1 MILMPHLRPVEDHEV
16 SSAGR
21 KYEVTIYSCTN
32 CKLYELLREGAFVDT
47 PSAFIAGIAVDC
59 GEGHGMIVGCVSS
72 RAGAKLLAFSVIL
85 LGAALALLES
95 ADRAGAADRR
105 ASSGGVFVSEMNDV
119 QRVKVIVNKSR
130 TFRVDTAFS
139 TIVAGSPDII
149 DVKSLSDHLIYVQ
162 GKQTGT
168 TNVILFDSSMKQI
181 GILDVDVVLD
191 TSNLQQNIR
200 ASTGAQGIRV
210 SASEGQVVLSGTAPD
225 AVVAE
230 RALSIAT
237 GTVPKGGVV
246 VNAMSVAAPQQV
258 MLEVRFLE
266 VNREAGRELGMNLYA
281 ANANGTNVA
290 NTGLGAGIGR
300 VAAGRAPIG
309 GINTDNGVLGAGGS
323 PVGAP
328 PTGSLPLLGTAGTL
342 LNTAANVVA
351 PQPFG
356 SLLTSILRTS
366 NGGSVDLLITALETK
381 GLVRA
386 LAEPN
391 LITLSGDAARFL
403 AGGEFPVPVASTP
416 VAGTLPTV
424 TIEFKK
430 FGVELAF
437 VPTVLS
443 RGVINLRVEPSVSE
457 LDFTNAVQIAGTTI
471 PALTRRDARTTVELR
486 DGQSFAIA
494 GLLQTRN
501 RQDVSQ
507 LPWIGS
513 VPVLGALFRSSSYQQ
528 QETDLVIIVTPRL
541 VAPAAPG
548 QKLASP
554 LDSRLPANDV
564 DFFLNGQMEVRKRYD
579 DYVNSGGD
587 VKGPYGHIIAPEV
600 TAPVPV
606 PAAAANQPVV
616 KTLN

>member
-1 MILMPHLRPVEDHEV
+1 MGG
-16 SSAGR
+16 GR
-21 KYEVTIYSCTN
+21 
-32 CKLYELLREGAFVDT
+32 LLNKAEGR
-47 PSAFIAGIAVDC
+47 GIPWGTV
-59 GEGHGMIVGCVSS
+59 
-72 RAGAKLLAFSVIL
+72 R
-85 LGAALALLES
+85 LGAALILLGFS
-95 ADRAGAADRR
+95 SLADAADRR
-105 ASSGGVFVSEMNDV
+105 GAPGGVFVSEMNDV
-119 QRVKVIVNKSR
+119 QRVKVTVNKSR

-162 GKQTGT
+162 GKKTGT
-168 TNVILFDSSMKQI
+168 TNVVLFDSSMTQI
-181 GILDVDVVLD
+181 GILDVEVNVDIG
-191 TSNLQQNIR
+191 NLQQNIQS
-200 ASTGAQGIRV
+200 STGARGIRV
-210 SASEGQVVLSGTAPD
+210 AASQGQVVLSGVAAD

-230 RALSIAT
+230 RALTIAKGSI
-237 GTVPKGGVV
+237 PEGGIV

-266 VNREAGRELGMNLYA
+266 VNRDAGRELGVNLYA
-281 ANANGTNVA
+281 ANANGTNVG
-290 NTGLGAGIGR
+290 NTGLGAATASR
-300 VAAGRAPIG
+300 QPIG
-309 GINTDNGVLGAGGS
+309 GVNGA
-323 PVGAP
+323 VGAP
-328 PTGSLPLLGTAGTL
+328 PTGSLPVLGTVGTL
-342 LNTAANVVA
+342 LGSAAGGLA
-351 PQPFG
+351 PAPFG
-356 SLLTSILRTS
+356 SLLTSIIRTS
-366 NGGSVDLLITALETK
+366 NGGSVDLLISALETK
-381 GLVRA
+381 GLARR

-391 LITLSGDAARFL
+391 LTTLSGDAARFL
-403 AGGEFPVPVASTP
+403 AGGEFPVPIASTA
-416 VAGTLPTV
+416 VAGALPTV
-424 TIEFKK
+424 TIDYKK

-457 LDFTNAVQIAGTTI
+457 LDFSNAVTIAGTTI

-513 VPVLGALFRSSSYQQ
+513 VPVIGTLFSSKSYQQ

-548 QKLASP
+548 QQLASP

-579 DYVNSGGD
+579 DYVNSGGE
-587 VKGPYGHIIAPEV
+587 VKGPYGHIIAPEAR
-600 TAPVPV
+600 APVV
-606 PAAAANQPVV
+606 PPAVAVDQPVV

>member
-1 MILMPHLRPVEDHEV
+1 M
-16 SSAGR
+16 G
-21 KYEVTIYSCTN
+21 
-32 CKLYELLREGAFVDT
+32 G
-47 PSAFIAGIAVDC
+47 
-59 GEGHGMIVGCVSS
+59 GCV
-72 RAGAKLLAFSVIL
+72 AGNKVGKSLACGVMA
-85 LGAALALLES
+85 LGAALALFGS
-95 ADRAGAADRR
+95 ADRAAAADRG

-119 QRVKVIVNKSR
+119 QRVKVVVNKSR
-130 TFRVDTAFS
+130 TFRVDAPFA
-139 TIVAGSPDII
+139 TIVAGSPDIV

-181 GILDVDVVLD
+181 GILDVEVVLD

-210 SASEGQVVLSGTAPD
+210 SSSEGQVVLSGTAPD
-225 AVVAE
+225 AVAAE
-230 RALSIAT
+230 RAMSIAT
-237 GTVPKGGVV
+237 GSVPKGGVVV
-246 VNAMSVAAPQQV
+246 VNAMSVASPQQV

-266 VNREAGRELGMNLYA
+266 VSREAGRDLGVKLFA

-290 NTGLGAGIGR
+290 NSGLGGVA
-300 VAAGRAPIG
+300 AAGRSPIG
-309 GINTDNGVLGAGGS
+309 GINTTNGPLGAGGGA
-323 PVGAP
+323 VGSP
-328 PTGSLPLLGTAGTL
+328 PTGSLPLLGTVGTL
-342 LNTAANVVA
+342 IGSAGGVA
-351 PQPFG
+351 PTPFG
-356 SLLTSILRTS
+356 SLLTSIIRTS
-366 NGGSVDLLITALETK
+366 NGGSVDLLISALETK
-381 GLVRA
+381 GLARR

-391 LITLSGDAARFL
+391 LTTLSGDAARFL
-403 AGGEFPVPVASTP
+403 AGGEFPVPIPNTTTN
-416 VAGTLPTV
+416 GFPTV
-424 TIEFKK
+424 TIDYKK

-457 LDFTNAVQIAGTTI
+457 LDFSNAVTIQGTTV

-513 VPVLGALFRSSSYQQ
+513 VPVLGTLFSSKSYQQ

-587 VKGPYGHIIAPEV
+587 VKGPYGHIIAPDVREAAPPA
-600 TAPVPV
+600 APV
-606 PAAAANQPVV
+606 AAQPVV

>member
-1 MILMPHLRPVEDHEV
+1 MG
-16 SSAGR
+16 GR
-21 KYEVTIYSCTN
+21 RIS
-32 CKLYELLREGAFVDT
+32 R
-47 PSAFIAGIAVDC
+47 
-59 GEGHGMIVGCVSS
+59 
-72 RAGAKLLAFSVIL
+72 RAGARLLALSV
-85 LGAALALLES
+85 LALGPALVLPGS
-95 ADRAGAADRR
+95 VDRTAAAERR
-105 ASSGGVFVSEMNDV
+105 SSGGGVFVSEMSDV
-119 QRVKVIVNKSR
+119 QRVKVVVNKSR
-130 TFRVDTAFS
+130 TFKVDTPFA
-139 TIVAGSPDII
+139 TIVAGSPDIV

-181 GILDVDVVLD
+181 GILDVEVVID
-191 TSNLQQNIR
+191 TGNLQQNIR
-200 ASTGAQGIRV
+200 TSTGGQGIRV
-210 SASEGQVVLSGTAPD
+210 TASEGQVVLSGMAAD

-230 RALSIAT
+230 RAMAIAT
-237 GTVPKGGVV
+237 STVAKGGVV

-266 VNREAGRELGMNLYA
+266 VNREAGRNLGVNLYA
-281 ANANGTNVA
+281 ANANGTNVG
-290 NTGLGAGIGR
+290 NTGLGSAT
-300 VAAGRAPIG
+300 AGRTPIG
-309 GINTDNGVLGAGGS
+309 GINTVQNPIGNTGGT
-323 PVGAP
+323 PVGAS
-328 PTGSLPLLGTAGTL
+328 PTGSLPLLGTVGTL
-342 LNTAANVVA
+342 VGTAGGVA
-351 PQPFG
+351 PIPFG

-366 NGGSVDLLITALETK
+366 NGGSVDLLISALETK
-381 GLVRA
+381 GLVRR

-391 LITLSGDAARFL
+391 LTTLSGDAARFL
-403 AGGEFPVPVASTP
+403 AGGEFPVPIPNTTTT
-416 VAGTLPTV
+416 GFPTI
-424 TIEFKK
+424 TIDYKK

-457 LDFTNAVQIAGTTI
+457 LDFTNAVTIQGTTV

-513 VPVLGALFRSSSYQQ
+513 VPVLGTLFSSKSYLQE
-528 QETDLVIIVTPRL
+528 ETDLVIIITPRL

-548 QKLASP
+548 QQLASP

-587 VKGPYGHIIAPEV
+587 VKGPYGHIIAPELR
-600 TAPVPV
+600 TPVPR
-606 PAAAANQPVV
+606 PAAAADQPVV

>member
-1 MILMPHLRPVEDHEV
+1 MRG
-16 SSAGR
+16 SSKAEAR
-21 KYEVTIYSCTN
+21 
-32 CKLYELLREGAFVDT
+32 
-47 PSAFIAGIAVDC
+47 
-59 GEGHGMIVGCVSS
+59 
-72 RAGAKLLAFSVIL
+72 LLALSVIV
-85 LGAALALLES
+85 LGAAVAFFDS

-105 ASSGGVFVSEMNDV
+105 TSSGGVFVSEMNDV

-225 AVVAE
+225 AVAAE

-266 VNREAGRELGMNLYA
+266 ADREAGRELGMNLYA

-290 NTGLGAGIGR
+290 NTGLGSAATGLAGAIGR
-300 VAAGRAPIG
+300 QPIG
-309 GINTDNGVLGAGGS
+309 GVNGN
-323 PVGAP
+323 VGAP
-328 PTGSLPLLGTAGTL
+328 PTGSLPVLGTVGTL

-356 SLLTSILRTS
+356 SLLTSIIRSS
-366 NGGSVDLLITALETK
+366 NGSSVDLLISALETK
-381 GLVRA
+381 GLVRR

-391 LITLSGDAARFL
+391 LIALSGDAARFL
-403 AGGEFPVPVASTP
+403 AGGEFPVPVASSP
-416 VAGTLPTV
+416 VAGALPTV

-430 FGVELAF
+430 FGVELGF

-471 PALTRRDARTTVELR
+471 PALSRRDARTTVELR

-548 QKLASP
+548 QQLASP

-564 DFFLNGQMEVRKRYD
+564 DFFLNGQMEVRKRYN

-600 TAPVPV
+600 SAPVPV
-606 PAAAANQPVV
+606 PAAAANRPVV

>member
-1 MILMPHLRPVEDHEV
+1 MMGGGRV
-16 SSAGR
+16 SGKR
-21 KYEVTIYSCTN
+21 VGG
-32 CKLYELLREGAFVDT
+32 LLT
-47 PSAFIAGIAVDC
+47 S
-59 GEGHGMIVGCVSS
+59 
-72 RAGAKLLAFSVIL
+72 SVIA
-85 LGAALALLES
+85 LGAAFALFGS
-95 ADRAGAADRR
+95 ADRVEAADRR
-105 ASSGGVFVSEMNDV
+105 GGGVFVSDMSDV

-130 TFRVDTAFS
+130 TFKVDTAFA
-139 TIVAGSPDII
+139 TIVAGSPDIV

-181 GILDVDVVLD
+181 GILDVEVVID

-200 ASTGAQGIRV
+200 TSTGAQGIRV
-210 SASEGQVVLSGTAPD
+210 SASEGQVVLSGTAAD

-230 RALSIAT
+230 RAMAIAT
-237 GTVPKGGVV
+237 SSVAKGGTV

-266 VNREAGRELGMNLYA
+266 VNRDAGRDLGVNLYA
-281 ANANGTNVA
+281 ANANGTNVG
-290 NTGLGAGIGR
+290 NTGLGTATARR
-300 VAAGRAPIG
+300 VPIG
-309 GINTDNGVLGAGGS
+309 GVNGAVGS
-323 PVGAP
+323 P
-328 PTGSLPLLGTAGTL
+328 PTGSLPLLGAVGTLVGTAGGL
-342 LNTAANVVA
+342 A
-351 PQPFG
+351 PTPYG
-356 SLLTSILRTS
+356 SLLTSIVRTA
-366 NGGSVDLLITALETK
+366 NGGSVDLLISALETK
-381 GLVRA
+381 GLARR

-391 LITLSGDAARFL
+391 LTTLSGDAARFL
-403 AGGEFPVPVASTP
+403 AGGEFPVPVAST
-416 VAGTLPTV
+416 AGTAGLVPTV

-457 LDFTNAVQIAGTTI
+457 LDFANAVQIAGTVI

-513 VPVLGALFRSSSYQQ
+513 VPVIGTLFSSKSYQQ

-548 QKLASP
+548 QQLASP

-587 VKGPYGHIIAPEV
+587 VKGPYGHIIAPEIR
-600 TAPVPV
+600 APVPA
-606 PAAAANQPVV
+606 PAAAAAQPVV